1 MFREIRRK
9 DRGIDTTDAM
19 EILRKGEYGILS
31 TVNEEGYAYGVPLS
45 YVYMNDAIYFHC
57 AVTGHKLDNIK
68 NNNKISFCVVGKT
81 QPIAEKFTT
90 NYESAIVFGQAEEVY
105 NEEKYNALVGILDK
119 YSKGY
124 MEPGI
129 EHIKEANNRV
139 KVIKISIENVTGKAR
154 RG

>member
-9 DRGIDTTDAM
+9 DRGIDTTDAI

-45 YVYMNDAIYFHC
+45 YVYINDAIYFHC

-68 NNNKISFCVVGKT
+68 NNSKTSFCVVGKT

-90 NYESAIVFGQAEEVY
+90 NYESAIVFGKAEEVY
-105 NEEKYNALVGILDK
+105 NDEKYNALVGILDK

-124 MEPGI
+124 MELGI
-129 EHIKEANNRV
+129 EHIKGANNRV

-154 RG
+154 R